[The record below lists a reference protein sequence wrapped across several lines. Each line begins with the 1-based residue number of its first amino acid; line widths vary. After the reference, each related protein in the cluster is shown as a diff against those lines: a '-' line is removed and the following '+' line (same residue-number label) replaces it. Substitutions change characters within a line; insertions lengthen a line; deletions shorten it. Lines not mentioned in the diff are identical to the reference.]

1 MLKKLIVK
9 YVLDLNT
16 ISINTF
22 QMVSKG
28 NINIIH
34 IKH

>member
-9 YVLDLNT
+9 YVLDLNI
-16 ISINTF
+16 ISTNTF
-22 QMVSKG
+22 QMVNKG